1 MMMQDLRSCK
11 KQHLSLVWRSLGAV
25 EVSP

>member
-1 MMMQDLRSCK
+1 MMQDLRSCK
-11 KQHLSLVWRSLGAV
+11 KQRLPLVWRSLGAV